1 MTRNM
6 NIRTAG
12 DACSMRK
19 GKAWYL
25 VQCKPRQDERAEE
38 NLKRQ
43 GYEYFRPQCQRERLV
58 RGSLQ
63 VQSESLF
70 PGYLFIRL
78 AADANWAPL
87 RSTRG
92 VSRLVGFGG
101 MPLSVADELVAELQR
116 RVEPLPEPA
125 LKPGDRV
132 RIVTGS
138 FAELDAIF
146 LALDGEERVTLLMR
160 LLHREHR
167 LSLPLESIRKY

>member
-1 MTRNM
+1 M
-6 NIRTAG
+6 NIRTAN
-12 DACSMRK
+12 DASGMRK

-25 VQCKPRQDERAEE
+25 VQCKPRQDERAEA
-38 NLKRQ
+38 NLDRQ
-43 GYEYFRPQCQRERLV
+43 GYEYFRPLCRRERLV
-58 RGSLQ
+58 RGTLQ

-101 MPLSVADELVAELQR
+101 MPLSIADELIAELQR
-116 RVEPLPEPA
+116 RVQPA
-125 LKPGDRV
+125 PQPVLQPGDRV
-132 RIVTGS
+132 CITTGS

-146 LALDGEERVTLLMR
+146 LAMDGEERVVLLMS

>member
-1 MTRNM
+1 M

-12 DACSMRK
+12 DICEVRN

-25 VQCKPRQDERAEE
+25 VQCKPRQDERAED

-43 GYEYFRPQCQRERLV
+43 GYEYFRPQCLRERLMHGAL
-58 RGSLQ
+58 R

-92 VSRLVGFGG
+92 VSRLVSFGD
-101 MPLSVADELVAELQR
+101 MPLSVSDELVTELQR
-116 RVEPLPEPA
+116 RIESSPEPA

-132 RIVTGS
+132 RIIAGS
-138 FAELDAIF
+138 FTELDAIF

-167 LSLPLESIRKY
+167 LSLPLADIRKY